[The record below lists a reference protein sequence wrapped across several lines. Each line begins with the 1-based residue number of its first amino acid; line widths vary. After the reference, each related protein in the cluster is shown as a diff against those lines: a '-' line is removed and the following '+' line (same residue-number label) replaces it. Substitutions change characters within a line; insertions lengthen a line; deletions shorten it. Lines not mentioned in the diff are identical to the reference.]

1 MISLRFP
8 RLQRDAALFFEGTED
23 LKITGCTIER
33 VDGNAVMLSGY
44 TRGAV
49 IERNEFTYISVASVT
64 GGGFMNSTSLLCC
77 NIATDTSAIL

>member
-1 MISLRFP
+1 MREKFLAGDIGSLVSLRFP

-49 IERNEFTYISVASVT
+49 IERNEFTYVCRISQ
-64 GGGFMNSTSLLCC
+64 SLMD
-77 NIATDTSAIL
+77 IYKFR